1 MKPAFRR
8 IAIASA
14 LFLAVGGGALYFLY
28 DDILNDMA
36 KTLVREDKI
45 QPSDAIV
52 VLAGDRRGERM
63 ESGINLYKEGYGKY
77 LVFWGGPIYWKI
89 SLAELALRQIA
100 EGGVPLEKVIWSE
113 EKLDEFSTRGEAKV
127 NLRLL
132 KENGIHSFILVTSP
146 YHTARAAA
154 VYDKLINGTD
164 MKMYVY
170 PSIDTAVK
178 LNEWWTDRYS
188 AKMVYYELTKR
199 LFYWLN

>member
-1 MKPAFRR
+1 MKTVLKR
-8 IAIASA
+8 IAIA
-14 LFLAVGGGALYFLY
+14 LAVSLVVGGGALYLLY
-28 DDILNDMA
+28 DDVLNNMA

-89 SLAELALRQIA
+89 PLAELALRQIE

-113 EKLDEFSTRGEAKV
+113 EKLEEFSTRGEANV

-132 KENGIHSFILVTSP
+132 KNSGIRSFILVTSP
-146 YHTARAAA
+146 YHTERAAS

-170 PSIDTAVK
+170 PSIDTAVR
-178 LNEWWTDRYS
+178 LNEWWTDRHS
-188 AKMVYYELTKR
+188 AKMVYYELTKK
-199 LFYWLN
+199 LFYRLN